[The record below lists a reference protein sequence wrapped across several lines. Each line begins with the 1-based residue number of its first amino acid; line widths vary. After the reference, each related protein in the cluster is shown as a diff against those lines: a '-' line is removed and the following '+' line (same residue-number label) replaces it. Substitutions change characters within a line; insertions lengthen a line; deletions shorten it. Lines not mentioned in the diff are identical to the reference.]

1 MRFTNWQE
9 GKNTQREKKKK
20 RETQDLF
27 PHDFMI
33 MFPSN
38 QLRTD
43 LLTDLVLLCKS
54 TVQMEAMHDECY

>member
-1 MRFTNWQE
+1 MKFTNWQG
-9 GKNTQREKKKK
+9 GKILNDREKK
-20 RETQDLF
+20 ETQDLF

-43 LLTDLVLLCKS
+43 LLTDLVLLSKS
-54 TVQMEAMHDECY
+54 TVQMKAMHDECY